1 MERTWSKGIGKGESI
16 TTYTTINYENVQ
28 DVGSKLYFDSL
39 NSNRRPFYCVILAM
53 GTFAYC
59 MRELKR
65 FEDLTLHHPLV
76 HEDYMIPKDN
86 REFMKNPNDHNSCR
100 CEPLRIN
107 RIAETVLKTLEH
119 AEKLARSAQQKRGPA
134 IRQLH
139 LCANKRQKL
148 VYKKVKKCIN
158 IKIVSLF
165 D

>member
-1 MERTWSKGIGKGESI
+1 LFQQQNVTLLILKILNGAFSERVTTNTKFILVSWDVGRPGLWYGIEVFGTRSQFKTMERTWSKGIGKGESI

-53 GTFAYC
+53 GTLAYC

-86 REFMKNPNDHNSCR
+86 REFMKNPNDHYSCR
-100 CEPLRIN
+100 CEPLI
-107 RIAETVLKTLEH
+107 
-119 AEKLARSAQQKRGPA
+119 
-134 IRQLH
+134 
-139 LCANKRQKL
+139 
-148 VYKKVKKCIN
+148 
-158 IKIVSLF
+158 
-165 D
+165 